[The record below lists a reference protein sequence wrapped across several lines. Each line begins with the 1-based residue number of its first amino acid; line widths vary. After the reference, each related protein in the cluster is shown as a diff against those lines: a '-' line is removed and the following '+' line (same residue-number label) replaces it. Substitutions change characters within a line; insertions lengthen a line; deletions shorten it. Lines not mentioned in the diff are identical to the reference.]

1 MVYYLDEDRIRH
13 VLESGEYAI
22 VSPIIYY
29 YHSDHLGGA
38 SWITDNNGEP
48 IQYIHYMPYGELW
61 RNQRNSTYDER
72 YKFTGKER
80 DAEIGGLFL
89 HPVILNGVQMITN
102 GTAQLSV

>member
-38 SWITDNNGEP
+38 SWITDCNGEP

-61 RNQRNSTYDER
+61 VNQRNSTYNER

-80 DAEIGGLFL
+80 DAETGYDFFGARNYSS
-89 HPVILNGVQMITN
+89 VISTMC
-102 GTAQLSV
+102 SS